1 MASNCTSRRLLVI
14 GLGCWFGTL
23 VSCAHQAPVVAPL
36 TPSEAPPT
44 PVESVE
50 VRLSKLQDRIMDL
63 ETRISALNDKINLT
77 QGVPPTPTGN
87 TPVEV
92 VSTPPAHAQVVP
104 QTKASPKS
112 LPKKA
117 PVVHLTPPASRKA
130 SFASDPAIDRFR
142 EAKILFDTRRYSD
155 SIVEFSDFIKNEPD
169 HPLAPSAQYHLAMG
183 YLEQK
188 EYKLAEDEFNRLLL
202 SYPHSSHIPDALL
215 SLHRVSE
222 SLKKSPRALY
232 FKEKLLSQFPN
243 SPQARA
249 FSANR
254 PSTIEKNNDGFDA
267 ADEPKLIEKPVTP
280 TAPEPPVHG
289 DSSHS

>member
-1 MASNCTSRRLLVI
+1 
-14 GLGCWFGTL
+14 
-23 VSCAHQAPVVAPL
+23 
-36 TPSEAPPT
+36 
-44 PVESVE
+44 
-50 VRLSKLQDRIMDL
+50 MDL

-77 QGVPPTPTGN
+77 QGVPPTPTGSA
-87 TPVEV
+87 PIEV
-92 VSTPPAHAQVVP
+92 VSTPAAHAQMIP
-104 QTKASPKS
+104 QAKAAPKS

-117 PVVHLTPPASRKA
+117 PVAHLAPPASRKA

-155 SIVEFSDFIKNEPD
+155 SIVEFSEFIKNEPD

-188 EYKLAEDEFNRLLL
+188 EYKLAEDEFNRVLL
-202 SYPHSSHIPDALL
+202 SYPHSSHVPDALL
-215 SLHRVSE
+215 ALHRVSE
-222 SLKKSPRALY
+222 ALKKPPRALY

-249 FSANR
+249 FSSSR
-254 PSTIEKNNDGFDA
+254 PSAVEKSGDGFDGA
-267 ADEPKLIEKPVTP
+267 EEPKLIEKPVTP
-280 TAPEPPVHG
+280 SAPEPPVHG